1 VVNQKNKDAL
11 QGIKKTFSENQYVYM
26 VDYKGLTVSKIS
38 ALRNQLRESNSEMK
52 VLKNTLVLL
61 ALQKMYPE
69 VYSQIKDVLTGQTAI
84 IFSEKDPVAPAKVL
98 VDFAKKN
105 DSMIL
110 KGGLLES
117 KIINGKEMVSLSAL
131 PSKEV
136 LIAKLLMLLNS
147 PVTGFVGAL
156 QGNLRNIVYILD
168 AIKDKKTAW
177 I

>member
-1 VVNQKNKDAL
+1 MVNQKNKDAL

-61 ALQKMYPE
+61 ALQEMYPE

-168 AIKDKKTAW
+168 AIKDKKTA
-177 I
+177 

>member
-1 VVNQKNKDAL
+1 MVNQKNKDAL

-168 AIKDKKTAW
+168 AIKDKKTA
-177 I
+177 